1 MENDGSSLR
10 LQFGA
15 ERPSGKDLRPK
26 NQRPIVMAKNL
37 VIVESPT
44 KAKTINKY
52 LGKDYLVKAS
62 IGHIK
67 DLPSKGLGVDVEH
80 NFEPTYELI
89 PDSKKRNNKKIV
101 AELKKAAKEADAIY
115 LAADPDREGE
125 AICQHLAEEIVPKK
139 PAKPAFRVMFNE
151 ITKRAVNA
159 AFEHPRQIDEN
170 LVDAQQAR
178 RVLDRLVG
186 YKVSPLLCRTIG
198 GRLSAGR
205 VQSVALRM
213 VVEREREI
221 EQFIKTE
228 YWTIGA
234 NLSSKIPP
242 AFDSRLF
249 KIDELTVKTSGFDQD
264 LKKSEILINDE
275 AKARALVADAEKQTF
290 IVSDVTTKERKRNPV
305 PPFITSKLQQ
315 EASRKL
321 GFAVKKTMMLAQKL
335 YEGVELGSEGSVG
348 LITYMRTDSTRVSDA
363 ALSEVRDFIGRQ
375 YGNGY
380 LPDKAVHYRSKKD
393 AQDAHEAI
401 RPTEVA
407 RTPDSLAKF
416 LKPEELKLYR
426 LIWQR
431 FVASQMTAAL
441 FDQTTIDIQA
451 GRFIFRATGSVQ
463 KFDGFLKV
471 YQEGRD
477 EKPDDDEEAER
488 SLPLVQKGE
497 TLKLN
502 SIKPEQ
508 HFTEPPPRY
517 TEATLVKA
525 LEEKGIG
532 RPSTYAAIMSTIQ
545 EREYVEKL
553 QGRFHPTALGTTVS
567 DLLINGGFDDLFN
580 ESYTAR
586 MEEELDAV
594 EDGKIEWTAALREFY
609 DKFVGDLAKFNAY
622 IKDIKDVN
630 TPTNE
635 VCLKCGTEGM
645 VQKWGRFGSYLK
657 CLNCEATRDAA
668 PSPGADGNAASPENG
683 GAEAAAEPE
692 ACELCGKPMQL
703 KRGRFGPFLGCTGYP
718 ECRNIRKI
726 GKSGVAAP
734 APVPLDEV
742 CPVDGA
748 QLVKRFG
755 RFGEFISCS
764 NYPKCKYIKQETVG
778 VSCSRPGCKGEI
790 VVKKSK
796 RGKVFYGCSEYPNC
810 NVVYWDKPVLDNCP
824 QCNAPFLL
832 EKTTKKQGTFRYCA
846 NEECGYRSN
855 EAVEPIA
862 KDPKPAPVARQ

>member
-1 MENDGSSLR
+1 
-10 LQFGA
+10 
-15 ERPSGKDLRPK
+15 
-26 NQRPIVMAKNL
+26 MAKNL
-37 VIVESPT
+37 VIVESPA

-67 DLPSKGLGVDVEH
+67 DLPSKGLGVDIEH
-80 NFEPTYELI
+80 DFKPTYELI
-89 PDSKKRNNKKIV
+89 PDSKKRNNKRIV
-101 AELKKAAKEADAIY
+101 AELKKAAKDAEAVY

-125 AICQHLAEEIVPKK
+125 AICQHLAEEIVPKR
-139 PAKPAFRVMFNE
+139 PAKPAYRVMFNE
-151 ITKRAVNA
+151 ITKRAVKE
-159 AFEHPRQIDEN
+159 AFEHPRKIDEN

-228 YWTIGA
+228 YWTIAA
-234 NLSSKIPP
+234 NLSAKLPP
-242 AFDSRLF
+242 PFDSRLF
-249 KIDELTVKTSGFDQD
+249 KVGEQTVKTSNFDQD
-264 LKKSEILINDE
+264 IKKNEILINDE
-275 AKARALVADAEKQTF
+275 AKAAAIVSEAQQQSF
-290 IVSDVTTKERKRNPV
+290 VVSDVTTKERKRNPV

-335 YEGVELGSEGSVG
+335 YEGVELGAEGSVG
-348 LITYMRTDSTRVSDA
+348 LITYMRTDSTRVSET
-363 ALSEVRDFIGRQ
+363 ALNEVRDFIQTQ
-375 YGNGY
+375 YGNDY
-380 LPDKAVHYRSKKD
+380 LPAKATHYRSKKD

-401 RPTEVA
+401 RPSDVS
-407 RTPDSLAKF
+407 RTPDALAQYLNK
-416 LKPEELKLYR
+416 EELKLYR

-431 FVASQMTAAL
+431 FVASQMTPAV

-451 GRFIFRATGSVQ
+451 GRFLFRATGSVQ
-463 KFDGFLKV
+463 KFDGFLKI

-477 EKPDDDEEAER
+477 EKTEDEEEAER
-488 SLPLVQKGE
+488 SLPLVTKGE
-497 TLKLN
+497 TLVQN
-502 SIKPEQ
+502 SVTPEQ
-508 HFTEPPPRY
+508 HFTDPPPRY

-553 QGRFHPTALGTTVS
+553 EGRFHPTSLGKTVN
-567 DLLINGGFDDLFN
+567 DLLIDGGFDDLFN

-586 MEEELDAV
+586 MEEELDDI
-594 EDGKIEWTAALREFY
+594 EEGKTEWTKSLREFY
-609 DKFVGDLAKFNAY
+609 DKFERDLNTFTAY
-622 IKDIKDVN
+622 TKKIKLAE
-630 TPTNE
+630 TPTDE
-635 VCLKCGTEGM
+635 VCLKCGASGM
-645 VQKWGRFGSYLK
+645 VKKWGRFGPYLK
-657 CLNCEATRDAA
+657 CLNCDATRDAEPPA
-668 PSPGADGNAASPENG
+668 GSDGAGSAVESQVAGE
-683 GAEAAAEPE
+683 EAEPE
-692 ACELCGKPMQL
+692 LCELCGKPMQM

-718 ECRNIRKI
+718 ECRNIRKV
-726 GKSGVAAP
+726 GKSGAAAP
-734 APVPLDEV
+734 APVPLDEK

-748 QLVKRFG
+748 QLVRRVG
-755 RFGEFISCS
+755 RFGEFVSCS
-764 NYPKCKYIKQETVG
+764 NYPKCKYIKQETTG
-778 VSCSRPGCKGEI
+778 VSCPRPGCKGEL

-796 RGKVFYGCSEYPNC
+796 RGKAFYGCSNYPNC
-810 NVVYWDKPVLDNCP
+810 NVVYWDKPVLETCP

-855 EAVEPIA
+855 AAAEIKEPAITR
-862 KDPKPAPVARQ
+862 PRRPAAS

>member
-1 MENDGSSLR
+1 
-10 LQFGA
+10 
-15 ERPSGKDLRPK
+15 
-26 NQRPIVMAKNL
+26 MAKNL
-37 VIVESPT
+37 VIVESPA

-67 DLPSKGLGVDVEH
+67 DLPSKGLGVDVDN

-101 AELKKAAKEADAIY
+101 AELKKAAKEAEAIY

-125 AICQHLAEEIVPKK
+125 AICQHLAEEIVPKR
-139 PAKPAFRVMFNE
+139 PAKPTHRVMFNE
-151 ITKRAVNA
+151 ITKRAVNE
-159 AFEHPRQIDEN
+159 AFDHPRKIDEN

-221 EQFIKTE
+221 ENFVKTE
-228 YWTIGA
+228 YWTIAA
-234 NLSSKIPP
+234 NLGAKLPP

-249 KIDELTVKTSGFDQD
+249 KVGDQTVKTSGFDQD
-264 LKKSEILINDE
+264 LKKNEILIGEQEKADE
-275 AKARALVADAEKQTF
+275 IVAEARQQPFV
-290 IVSDVTTKERKRNPV
+290 VGDVTTKERKRNPV
-305 PPFITSKLQQ
+305 PSFITSKLQQ

-335 YEGVELGSEGSVG
+335 YEGIELGPEGSVG

-363 ALSEVRDFIGRQ
+363 ALGEVRDFIGRQ
-375 YGNGY
+375 YGDAY
-380 LPDKAVHYRSKKD
+380 LPEKAVHYRSKKD

-431 FVASQMTAAL
+431 FVASQMTPAV
-441 FDQTTIDIQA
+441 FDQTTIDINA
-451 GRFIFRATGSVQ
+451 GRFVFRATGSVQ

-477 EKPDDDEEAER
+477 EKTEDDEEAER
-488 SLPLVQKGE
+488 TLPLVKKGE

-502 SIKPEQ
+502 SITPEQ

-545 EREYVEKL
+545 EREYVEKI
-553 QGRFHPTALGTTVS
+553 QSRFHPTVLGKTVN
-567 DLLINGGFDDLFN
+567 DLLIDGGFDDLFN
-580 ESYTAR
+580 ETYTAR
-586 MEEELDAV
+586 MEEELD
-594 EDGKIEWTAALREFY
+594 EIEEGKIKWTKALREFY
-609 DKFVGDLAKFNAY
+609 DKFEGDLKQFQIY
-622 IKDIKDVN
+622 IKDIKETSV
-630 TPTNE
+630 PTEE
-635 VCLKCGTEGM
+635 VCLKCNTQGM
-645 VQKWGRFGSYLK
+645 VQKWGRFGPYLK
-657 CLNCEATRDAA
+657 CLNCEATRDAEPPA
-668 PSPGADGNAASPENG
+668 GSDGANAQADG
-683 GAEAAAEPE
+683 GAPAEEAEPE

-718 ECRNIRKI
+718 ECRNIPKI
-726 GKSGVAAP
+726 GKSGFAAP
-734 APVPLDEV
+734 APVPLDEK

-755 RFGEFISCS
+755 RYGEFISCS

-796 RGKVFYGCSEYPNC
+796 RGKAFYGCSEYPNC
-810 NVVYWDKPVLDNCP
+810 NVVYWDKPVLETCP

-832 EKTTKKQGTFRYCA
+832 EKTTKKTGTFRYCA
-846 NEECGYRSN
+846 DESCGYRSD
-855 EAVEPIA
+855 PIRSA
-862 KDPKPAPVARQ
+862 STG

>member
-1 MENDGSSLR
+1 
-10 LQFGA
+10 
-15 ERPSGKDLRPK
+15 
-26 NQRPIVMAKNL
+26 MAKNL
-37 VIVESPT
+37 VIVESPA

-52 LGKDYLVKAS
+52 LGKDYVVKAS

-89 PDSKKRNNKKIV
+89 PDSKKRNNRKIV
-101 AELKKAAKEADAIY
+101 ADLKKAAKEADAIY

-125 AICQHLAEEIVPKK
+125 AICQHLAEEIVPKR
-139 PAKPAFRVMFNE
+139 PAKPAYRVLFNE

-159 AFEHPRQIDEN
+159 AFDHPGKIDEN

-221 EQFIKTE
+221 EQFVKTE
-228 YWTIGA
+228 YWTIAA
-234 NLSSKIPP
+234 NLSSKLPP
-242 AFDSRLF
+242 AFDARLF
-249 KIDELTVKTSGFDQD
+249 KIGEQTVKTSGFDQD
-264 LKKSEILINDE
+264 LKKNEIVIRDQANADE
-275 AKARALVADAEKQTF
+275 IVAEAAKQSFVVAD
-290 IVSDVTTKERKRNPV
+290 VSTKERKRNPV

-321 GFAVKKTMMLAQKL
+321 GFAVKKTMMVAQKL
-335 YEGVELGSEGSVG
+335 YEGVELGPEGAVG
-348 LITYMRTDSTRVSDA
+348 LITYMRTDSTRVSEA
-363 ALSEVRDFIGRQ
+363 ALGEVRDYINSQ
-375 YGNGY
+375 YGGNY
-380 LPDKAVHYRSKKD
+380 LPEKAVHYRSKKD

-401 RPTEVA
+401 RPTDVSL
-407 RTPDSLAKF
+407 TPDSLAKY
-416 LKPEELKLYR
+416 LKPDELKLYR

-431 FVASQMTAAL
+431 YVASQMMPAV
-441 FDQTTIDIQA
+441 FDQTTIDIEA

-463 KFDGFLKV
+463 KFDGFLKI

-477 EKPDDDEEAER
+477 EKTEDDEEAER
-488 SLPLVQKGE
+488 TLPLVEKGE
-497 TLKLN
+497 NLNLN
-502 SIKPEQ
+502 SITPEQ

-553 QGRFHPTALGTTVS
+553 QGRFHPTALGKTVN
-567 DLLINGGFDDLFN
+567 DLLIDGGFDDLFN

-586 MEEELDAV
+586 MEEELD
-594 EDGKIEWTAALREFY
+594 EIEEGKLRWTKALREFY
-609 DKFVGDLAKFNAY
+609 DKFEGDLKQFQRY
-622 IKDIKDVN
+622 TKDIKEKSV
-630 TPTNE
+630 PTEE
-635 VCLKCGTEGM
+635 VCLKCNTPGM
-645 VQKWGRFGSYLK
+645 VQKWGRFGPYLK
-657 CLNCEATRDAA
+657 CLNCEATRDAEPPA
-668 PSPGADGNAASPENG
+668 GSDGAGNSAEPQGASE
-683 GAEAAAEPE
+683 EAEPE

-726 GKSGVAAP
+726 SKTGVPAP
-734 APVPLDEV
+734 APVPLDEK

-755 RFGEFISCS
+755 RFGEFVSCS

-796 RGKVFYGCSEYPNC
+796 RGKAFYGCSEYPNC
-810 NVVYWDKPVLDNCP
+810 NVVYWDKPVLETCP
-824 QCNAPFLL
+824 DCNAPFML

-846 NEECGYRSN
+846 NEECASHQKA
-855 EAVEPIA
+855 EKTQKVS
-862 KDPKPAPVARQ
+862 

>member
-1 MENDGSSLR
+1 
-10 LQFGA
+10 
-15 ERPSGKDLRPK
+15 
-26 NQRPIVMAKNL
+26 MAKNL
-37 VIVESPT
+37 VIVESPA

-67 DLPSKGLGVDVEH
+67 DLPSKGLGVDVDN

-101 AELKKAAKEADAIY
+101 AELKKAAKEAEAIY

-125 AICQHLAEEIVPKK
+125 AICQHLAEEIVPKR
-139 PAKPAFRVMFNE
+139 PAKPTHRVMFNE
-151 ITKRAVNA
+151 ITKRAVNE
-159 AFEHPRQIDEN
+159 AFDHPRKIDEN

-221 EQFIKTE
+221 ENFVKTE

-234 NLSSKIPP
+234 NLGAKLPP

-249 KIDELTVKTSGFDQD
+249 KVGEQTVKTSGFDQD
-264 LKKSEILINDE
+264 LKKNEILINE
-275 AKARALVADAEKQTF
+275 QAKADEIVAEARQQSFVVGE
-290 IVSDVTTKERKRNPV
+290 VTTKERKRNPV
-305 PPFITSKLQQ
+305 PSFITSKLQQ

-335 YEGVELGSEGSVG
+335 YEGVELGPEGSVG

-363 ALSEVRDFIGRQ
+363 ALGEVRDFIGRQ
-375 YGNGY
+375 YGDAY
-380 LPDKAVHYRSKKD
+380 LPEKAVHYRSKKD

-431 FVASQMTAAL
+431 FVASQMTPAV
-441 FDQTTIDIQA
+441 FDQTTIDINA
-451 GRFIFRATGSVQ
+451 GRFVFRATGSVQ
-463 KFDGFLKV
+463 KFDGFLKI

-477 EKPDDDEEAER
+477 EKTEDDEEAER
-488 SLPLVQKGE
+488 TLPLVEKGE

-502 SIKPEQ
+502 SITPEQ

-545 EREYVEKL
+545 EREYVEKI
-553 QGRFHPTALGTTVS
+553 QSRFHPTVLGKTVN
-567 DLLINGGFDDLFN
+567 DLLIDGGFDDLFN
-580 ESYTAR
+580 ETYTAR
-586 MEEELDAV
+586 MEEELDDI
-594 EDGKIEWTAALREFY
+594 EEGKIKWTKALREFY
-609 DKFVGDLAKFNAY
+609 DKFEGDLKQFQIY
-622 IKDIKDVN
+622 IKDIKETSV
-630 TPTNE
+630 PTEE
-635 VCLKCGTEGM
+635 VCLKCNTPGM
-645 VQKWGRFGSYLK
+645 VQKWGRFGPYLK
-657 CLNCEATRDAA
+657 CLNCEATRDAEPPA
-668 PSPGADGNAASPENG
+668 GSDGANAQADG
-683 GAEAAAEPE
+683 GAPAEEAEPE

-734 APVPLDEV
+734 APVPLDEK

-796 RGKVFYGCSEYPNC
+796 RGKAFYGCSEYPNC
-810 NVVYWDKPVLDNCP
+810 NVVYWDKPVLETCP

-832 EKTTKKQGTFRYCA
+832 EKTTKKTGTFRYCA
-846 NEECGYRSN
+846 DESCGYRSD
-855 EAVEPIA
+855 PIRSA
-862 KDPKPAPVARQ
+862 STG

>member
-1 MENDGSSLR
+1 
-10 LQFGA
+10 
-15 ERPSGKDLRPK
+15 
-26 NQRPIVMAKNL
+26 MAKNL
-37 VIVESPT
+37 VIVESPA

-67 DLPSKGLGVDVEH
+67 DLPAKKLGVDVD
-80 NFEPTYELI
+80 NDFEPTYEVI
-89 PDSKKRNNKKIV
+89 PDTRKRNNKRIV
-101 AELKKAAKEADAIY
+101 AELKKAAKEADAIF

-125 AICQHLAEEIVPKK
+125 AICQHLAEEIVPKR

-151 ITKRAVNA
+151 ITKRAVNE
-159 AFEHPRQIDEN
+159 AFEHPRAIDAN

-186 YKVSPLLCRTIG
+186 YQVSPLLCRAVG

-228 YWTIGA
+228 YWTIAA
-234 NLSSKIPP
+234 NLAATLPP
-242 AFDSRLF
+242 AFDARLF
-249 KIDELTVKTSGFDQD
+249 KVGEQTVKTSGFDED
-264 LKKSEILINDE
+264 LKKNEILIGNETLAGEIAAE
-275 AKARALVADAEKQTF
+275 AGQQTF
-290 IVSDVTTKERKRNPV
+290 VVSEVTTKERKRNPV

-335 YEGVELGSEGSVG
+335 YEGVELGPEGAVG
-348 LITYMRTDSTRVSDA
+348 LITYMRTDSTRVSET
-363 ALSEVRDFIGRQ
+363 ALNEARDFIGGQ
-375 YGNGY
+375 YGPAY
-380 LPDKAVHYRSKKD
+380 LPEKAIHYRSKKD

-401 RPTEVA
+401 RPTDVKH
-407 RTPDSLAKF
+407 TPDSLAKY
-416 LKPEELKLYR
+416 LNKEELKLYR

-431 FVASQMTAAL
+431 FVASQMMPAL

-451 GRFIFRATGSVQ
+451 GRLLFRATGSVQ

-477 EKPDDDEEAER
+477 EKTEEDEEAER
-488 SLPLVQKGE
+488 TLPLVTKGE
-497 TLKLN
+497 TLELRK
-502 SIKPEQ
+502 ITPEQ

-553 QGRFHPTALGTTVS
+553 EGRFHPTALGMTVN
-567 DLLINGGFDDLFN
+567 DLLIEGGFDDLFN
-580 ESYTAR
+580 VSYTAR
-586 MEEELDAV
+586 MEEELDQV
-594 EDGKIEWTAALREFY
+594 EEGTLKWTDALHEFY
-609 DKFVGDLAKFNAY
+609 GKFKDDLGKFK
-622 IKDIKDVN
+622 IHVKDIKDVSQ
-630 TPTNE
+630 PTEE
-635 VCLKCGTEGM
+635 VCLKCNAPGM
-645 VQKWGRFGSYLK
+645 VLKWGRFGKYLK
-657 CLNCEATRDAA
+657 CLQCEATRDAGT
-668 PSPGADGNAASPENG
+668 PPADGATAAGNG
-683 GAEAAAEPE
+683 NEEAAEPE

-718 ECRNIRKI
+718 DCRNIRKI
-726 GKSGVAAP
+726 SKSGVVAP
-734 APVPLDEV
+734 APVPLDEK
-742 CPVDGA
+742 CPLDDA

-764 NYPKCKYIKQETVG
+764 NYPKCKYIKQETTG
-778 VSCSRPGCKGEI
+778 VFCPRPGCVGEL
-790 VVKKSK
+790 VVKKSR
-796 RGKVFYGCSEYPNC
+796 RGKVFYSCSQYPDC
-810 NVVYWDKPVLDNCP
+810 DVVYWDKPVIEACP
-824 QCNAPFLL
+824 KCAAPFLL
-832 EKTTKKQGTFRYCA
+832 EKTTKKLGTFRYCA
-846 NEECGYRSN
+846 KEGCGYSTN
-855 EAVEPIA
+855 ELATVSKTGAEKRPG
-862 KDPKPAPVARQ
+862 AR

>member
-1 MENDGSSLR
+1 
-10 LQFGA
+10 
-15 ERPSGKDLRPK
+15 
-26 NQRPIVMAKNL
+26 MAKNL
-37 VIVESPT
+37 VIVESPA

-52 LGKDYLVKAS
+52 LGKDYVVKAS

-67 DLPSKGLGVDVEH
+67 DLPSKGLGVDVDN

-125 AICQHLAEEIVPKK
+125 AICQHLAEEIVPKR
-139 PAKPAFRVMFNE
+139 PAKPTHRVMFNE

-159 AFEHPRQIDEN
+159 AFEHPRKIDEN

-221 EQFIKTE
+221 EQFVKTE
-228 YWTIGA
+228 YWTIAA
-234 NLSSKIPP
+234 NLGAKLPP

-249 KIDELTVKTSGFDQD
+249 KIGEQTVKTSGFDQD
-264 LKKSEILINDE
+264 LKKNEILINE
-275 AKARALVADAEKQTF
+275 QAKADEIVAEAQQQSY
-290 IVSDVTTKERKRNPV
+290 VVGDVTTKERKRNPV

-335 YEGVELGSEGSVG
+335 YEGVELGPEGSVG

-363 ALSEVRDFIGRQ
+363 ALGEVRDYIDRQ
-375 YGNGY
+375 YGNEY
-380 LPDKAVHYRSKKD
+380 LPEKAVHYRSKKD

-401 RPTEVA
+401 RPTEVV
-407 RTPDSLAKF
+407 RTPDSLARF

-431 FVASQMTAAL
+431 FVASQMTPAV
-441 FDQTTIDIQA
+441 FDQTTIDINA
-451 GRFIFRATGSVQ
+451 GRFVFRATGSVQ
-463 KFDGFLKV
+463 KFDGFLKI

-477 EKPDDDEEAER
+477 EKTEEDEEAETK
-488 SLPLVQKGE
+488 LPLVEKGE

-502 SIKPEQ
+502 SITPEQ

-545 EREYVEKL
+545 EREYVEKI
-553 QGRFHPTALGTTVS
+553 QSRFHPTALGKTVN
-567 DLLINGGFDDLFN
+567 DLLIDGGFDDLFN

-586 MEEELDAV
+586 MEEELDEI
-594 EDGKIEWTAALREFY
+594 EDGKIPWTKALREFY
-609 DKFVGDLAKFNAY
+609 DKFEGDLKQFQRY
-622 IKDIKDVN
+622 IKDIKETSV
-630 TPTNE
+630 PTEE
-635 VCLKCGTEGM
+635 VCLKCNTPGM
-645 VQKWGRFGSYLK
+645 VQKWGRFGPYLK
-657 CLNCEATRDAA
+657 CLNCDATRDAEPPA
-668 PSPGADGNAASPENG
+668 AADGANAQADGG
-683 GAEAAAEPE
+683 GASAEEAEPE
-692 ACELCGKPMQL
+692 VCELCGKPMQL

-796 RGKVFYGCSEYPNC
+796 RGKAFYGCSEYPNC
-810 NVVYWDKPVLDNCP
+810 NVVYWDKPVLETCP

-846 NEECGYRSN
+846 DESCGYRSD
-855 EAVEPIA
+855 PIRS
-862 KDPKPAPVARQ
+862 VSHG

>member
-1 MENDGSSLR
+1 
-10 LQFGA
+10 
-15 ERPSGKDLRPK
+15 
-26 NQRPIVMAKNL
+26 MAKNL
-37 VIVESPT
+37 VIVESPA

-80 NFEPTYELI
+80 DFAPTYELI

-125 AICQHLAEEIVPKK
+125 AICQHLAEEIVPKR
-139 PAKPAFRVMFNE
+139 PAKPAYRVMFNE
-151 ITKRAVNA
+151 ITKRAVNE
-159 AFEHPRQIDEN
+159 AFEHPRQIDDK

-186 YKVSPLLCRTIG
+186 YKVSPLLCKTIG

-221 EQFIKTE
+221 ESFIKTE
-228 YWTIGA
+228 YWTILA
-234 NLSSKIPP
+234 NLDAKLPP

-249 KIDELTVKTSGFDQD
+249 KVGEQTVKTSGFDQD
-264 LKKSEILINDE
+264 LKKTEILIKDQAFADEIVSE
-275 AKARALVADAEKQTF
+275 AKQQSFVVT
-290 IVSDVTTKERKRNPV
+290 DVTTKERKRNPV

-348 LITYMRTDSTRVSDA
+348 LITYMRTDSTRVSDT
-363 ALSEVRDFIGRQ
+363 ALGEVRDFIGRQ
-375 YGNGY
+375 YGDRY
-380 LPDKAVHYRSKKD
+380 LPDKAVHYRSKKG

-477 EKPDDDEEAER
+477 EKAEDDEEAER

-502 SIKPEQ
+502 SVTPEQ

-594 EDGKIEWTAALREFY
+594 EDGKIQWTTALREFY

-657 CLNCEATRDAA
+657 CLNCEATRDAGPA
-668 PSPGADGNAASPENG
+668 PGSDGAAASPENG
-683 GAEAAAEPE
+683 GAEAEPE
-692 ACELCGKPMQL
+692 ACELCGKAMQL

-734 APVPLDEV
+734 PPVPLDEK

-810 NVVYWDKPVLDNCP
+810 NVVYWDKPVLDTCP

-832 EKTTKKQGTFRYCA
+832 EKTTKKLGTFRYCA
-846 NEECGYRSN
+846 NEECGYKSN

-862 KDPKPAPVARQ
+862 TSSERTTGRSPIT